1 MTNINTYGQALPAS
15 LPQSSLLDTNGN
27 TVNPRDQI
35 RTAPVTLLVF
45 FATYDTPWSDNVKIA
60 KQVNQDMTKD
70 GVRVIAI
77 DEEETQGTVTAFVAT
92 EGLTFTVLR
101 DKDGSFLRPIG
112 TPHGVEQMILVDNS
126 GNILARPEG
135 KSDSIAA
142 IKEALRGQGK
152 H

>member
-1 MTNINTYGQALPAS
+1 MRSLSKPLAVVAVVLLVLMLGAFWAFRGRSGSTWWGGIPMTNINTYGQALPAS

-101 DKDGSFLRPIG
+101 DK
-112 TPHGVEQMILVDNS
+112 
-126 GNILARPEG
+126 
-135 KSDSIAA
+135 
-142 IKEALRGQGK
+142 
-152 H
+152 